1 MSLATCALVG
11 CAGASQARPETATA
25 ADAAQQPGVL
35 GALQRQSA
43 AQEQRIAELEARL
56 GLLEQEAREWRA
68 AVPVK
73 PSQTVRIGAP
83 SRVEAET
90 GADEQPERGAR
101 QRVPVVRL
109 HQRDLEPVDEPL
121 VLPEP
126 PSGVASKLPV
136 VPLPAA
142 RAGKAIGGSPA
153 TSREA
158 DTREQYRAA
167 LRALRDQ
174 RWDEAL
180 QILSAF
186 LSEHPGSAL
195 AEDATYWRG
204 EVHYAQ
210 RRYREALTDFEAVAL
225 RPSGSK
231 VAQALLKLGLCHQR
245 LGDTLSAER
254 YFRQL
259 REQYP
264 SSDAAR
270 IASRENPS

>member
-1 MSLATCALVG
+1 MS
-11 CAGASQARPETATA
+11 
-25 ADAAQQPGVL
+25 ADVVEQPGVL
-35 GALQRQSA
+35 GELQRQSA
-43 AQEQRIAELEARL
+43 QQEQRIAELEARL

-68 AVPVK
+68 AAPVK
-73 PSQTVRIGAP
+73 PAQTVRIGAP
-83 SRVEAET
+83 SRLDDGPGE
-90 GADEQPERGAR
+90 DEPERGAR
-101 QRVPVVRL
+101 QRLPVVRL
-109 HQRDLEPVDEPL
+109 HQSDLAPAVDEPL
-121 VLPEP
+121 ILPEP
-126 PSGVASKLPV
+126 PAGVAAKLEV
-136 VPLPAA
+136 VPLPAE
-142 RAGKAIGGSPA
+142 RAGKAMGGSRAPSGEPVA
-153 TSREA
+153 
-158 DTREQYRAA
+158 REQYRAA

-195 AEDATYWRG
+195 AEHATYWRG

-210 RRYREALTDFEAVAL
+210 RRYRDALIDFEAVAL

-231 VAQALLKLGLCHQR
+231 VAEALLKLGLCHQR
-245 LGDTLSAER
+245 LGDPLSAER

-270 IASRENPS
+270 IATRENPS